1 MFRGAGARPAAGTGN
16 HVLDALGWNIRC
28 GRTRHY
34 RAARCESYFL
44 RVSAPST
51 KAVILAR
58 GLGTRMRR
66 RDTKAVLEGHQA
78 AVAAAG
84 LKAMMP
90 LAGRPFLD
98 YVLSALADAG
108 YPEVCLVIGPDRE
121 VVRDHFEHDA
131 KPRRVRISYAI
142 QDKPL
147 GTADAVLAAESFA
160 GKERFL
166 VINSDNYYPVEA
178 YRDLRTIEGP
188 GIAAFWRQSLVTE
201 GNLTAER
208 VASFPTVEV
217 DAQGYA
223 TRLVEAGDAAQAPE
237 TDSLVSMNCWMFTPA
252 IFAACRAIAPSPSGE
267 LEIQAAV
274 RHAMATLGERFRVLP
289 FRSPVLDLTTRGDV
303 AVVTER
309 LAGTRVML

>member
-1 MFRGAGARPAAGTGN
+1 M
-16 HVLDALGWNIRC
+16 
-28 GRTRHY
+28 
-34 RAARCESYFL
+34 
-44 RVSAPST
+44 
-51 KAVILAR
+51 ILAR

-66 RDTKAVLEGHQA
+66 RDSKAVLEGHQA

-90 LAGRPFLD
+90 LGGRPFLD

-108 YPEVCLVIGPDRE
+108 YQEICLVIGPDRE

-131 KPRRVRISYAI
+131 KPRRVRVSYAV

-160 GKERFL
+160 GRDRFL

-178 YRDLRTIEGP
+178 YRDLRALEGP
-188 GIAAFWRQSLVTE
+188 GIAGFWRRSLVTE

-208 VASFPTVEV
+208 VATFPIVET

-223 TRLVEAGDAAQAPE
+223 MRLVEPADAALAPEGDA
-237 TDSLVSMNCWMFTPA
+237 LISMNCWMFTPV

-274 RHAMATLGERFRVLP
+274 RHAMTALGERFRVLP
-289 FRSPVLDLTTRGDV
+289 LRAPVLDLSSRGDV

>member
-1 MFRGAGARPAAGTGN
+1 MPVSQPA
-16 HVLDALGWNIRC
+16 
-28 GRTRHY
+28 
-34 RAARCESYFL
+34 S
-44 RVSAPST
+44 

-66 RDTKAVLEGHQA
+66 ADRTAVLEGHQA

-90 LAGRPFLD
+90 LGGRPFLD
-98 YVLSALADAG
+98 YVLSAIADAG
-108 YPEVCLVIGPDRE
+108 YQDVCLVIGPDRE
-121 VVRDHFEHDA
+121 VVRDHFERDLT
-131 KPRRVRISYAI
+131 PQRLRIHYAI
-142 QDKPL
+142 QAKPL
-147 GTADAVLAAESFA
+147 GTADAVLAAEAFA
-160 GKERFL
+160 GADPFL

-178 YRDLRTIEGP
+178 YAGLRAHGAS
-188 GIAAFWRQSLVTE
+188 GIAAFWKSALVTE

-208 VASFPTVEV
+208 IATFPIVEV

-223 TRLVEAGDAAQAPE
+223 TRLVEPGDVPSGPPAD
-237 TDSLVSMNCWMFTPA
+237 TLVSMNCWMFTRS

-274 RHAMATLGERFRVLP
+274 RHGMTALGERFRVLP
-289 FRSPVLDLTTRGDV
+289 IRAPVLDLTSRGDV

-309 LAGTRVML
+309 LVGTRVMV

>member
-1 MFRGAGARPAAGTGN
+1 MAVSQPA
-16 HVLDALGWNIRC
+16 
-28 GRTRHY
+28 
-34 RAARCESYFL
+34 S
-44 RVSAPST
+44 

-66 RDTKAVLEGHQA
+66 ADKGAVLEGRQA

-90 LAGRPFLD
+90 LGGRPFLD
-98 YVLSALADAG
+98 YVLSAIADAG
-108 YPEVCLVIGPDRE
+108 YQDVCLVIGPDRE
-121 VVRDHFEHDA
+121 VVRDHFERDLKA
-131 KPRRVRISYAI
+131 QRLRIGYAI

-160 GKERFL
+160 GADRFL

-178 YRDLRTIEGP
+178 YAGLRALPGS
-188 GIAAFWRQSLVTE
+188 GIAAFWRNALVTE

-208 VASFPTVEV
+208 VASFPVVEA

-223 TRLVEAGDAAQAPE
+223 TRLIEAGDAPPPPE
-237 TDSLVSMNCWMFTPA
+237 VAGEGADALISMNCWMFTHT
-252 IFAACRAIAPSPSGE
+252 IFAACRAISPSPSGE

-274 RHAMATLGERFRVLP
+274 RHAMTALGERFRVLP
-289 FRSPVLDLTTRGDV
+289 FRTPVLDLTSRGDV
-303 AVVTER
+303 AVVTQR
-309 LAGTRVML
+309 LVGTRVMV

>member
-1 MFRGAGARPAAGTGN
+1 M
-16 HVLDALGWNIRC
+16 
-28 GRTRHY
+28 
-34 RAARCESYFL
+34 
-44 RVSAPST
+44 RVSALTT

-90 LAGRPFLD
+90 LGGRAFLD
-98 YVLSALADAG
+98 YVVSALADAG
-108 YPEVCLVIGPDRE
+108 YQEICLVIGPDRE
-121 VVRDHFEHDA
+121 VVRDHFERDA

-147 GTADAVLAAESFA
+147 GTADAVLAAEQFA
-160 GKERFL
+160 GNDQIL
-166 VINSDNYYPVEA
+166 VINSDNYYPVDA
-178 YRDLRTIEGP
+178 YRGLRSFDGP
-188 GIAAFWRQSLVTE
+188 GIAAFWRKTLVTE
-201 GNLTAER
+201 GNLTLER
-208 VASFPTVEV
+208 VATFPIIET
-217 DAQGYA
+217 DAQGFA
-223 TRLVEAGDAAQAPE
+223 TRLVEPADAPGGPE
-237 TDSLVSMNCWMFTPA
+237 ADALISMNCWMFTPH
-252 IFAACRAIAPSPSGE
+252 IFAACRAIAPSANGE

-274 RHAMATLGERFRVLP
+274 RHTMTAFGERYRVLA
-289 FRSPVLDLTTRGDV
+289 FRLPVLDLTARSDV